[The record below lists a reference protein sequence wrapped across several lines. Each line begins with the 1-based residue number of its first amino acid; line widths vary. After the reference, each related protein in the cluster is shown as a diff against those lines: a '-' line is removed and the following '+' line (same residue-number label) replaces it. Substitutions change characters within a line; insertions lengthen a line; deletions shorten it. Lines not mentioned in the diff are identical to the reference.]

1 MYAQCLLGLLDK
13 APVPL
18 YHEPHNDIVTCF
30 EAGSAEALV
39 GFCQGIQALSPVD
52 SYVAPEPSHEPG
64 YTDEVIMASGS
75 FTTGSTIE
83 LSCDGPLR
91 APYMCY
97 LQGGLNFT
105 ASRAAVLMAAQKAW
119 LQA

>member
-1 MYAQCLLGLLDK
+1 M
-13 APVPL
+13 
-18 YHEPHNDIVTCF
+18 
-30 EAGSAEALV
+30 
-39 GFCQGIQALSPVD
+39 
-52 SYVAPEPSHEPG
+52 APEPSHEPG